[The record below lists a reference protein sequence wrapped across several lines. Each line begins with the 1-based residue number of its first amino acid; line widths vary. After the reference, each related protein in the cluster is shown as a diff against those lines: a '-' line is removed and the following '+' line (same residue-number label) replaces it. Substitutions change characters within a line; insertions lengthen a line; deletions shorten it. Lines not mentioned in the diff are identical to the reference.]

1 MNKLEIALIEWA
13 RAKEAVR
20 SIDKQIGDA
29 LSESAMAA
37 PDADTWKPLNKN
49 KWLTLAYERAY
60 EGPYDGYYYVNHE
73 EDVEGFLA
81 ENCKHALRAHE
92 LIQQRKPLRAALGV
106 AKRRLSLLA
115 TNLAKKAV
123 HA

>member
-1 MNKLEIALIEWA
+1 MTKLEEALVEWV
-13 RAKEAVR
+13 RAKDAVR
-20 SIDKQIGDA
+20 DINKQIGDA

-37 PDADTWKPLNKN
+37 PDADTWKPINKN
-49 KWLTLAYERAY
+49 KWLTLAYDQAY

-73 EDVEGFLA
+73 EDVEGFLS

-106 AKRRLSLLA
+106 AKRRVSVMARAL
-115 TNLAKKAV
+115 TKKANP
-123 HA
+123 